1 MAIPIFGDQ
10 RSNGVEIEKMGV
22 GLNLDY
28 NALTEDLLVTTVQT
42 VLNDKSFKETVAQ
55 LSDVLTD
62 EIDKYVKN
70 KYIEILKK

>member
-28 NALTEDLLVTTVQT
+28 NALTEDLLLTTVKK
-42 VLNDKSFKETVAQ
+42 VLNDNSFKEKVAQ

-62 EIDKYVKN
+62 EIDK
-70 KYIEILKK
+70 